1 LFKIKD
7 KNMANNFSDKVIKKL
22 QKQNL
27 AVDLTEEIVEEVV
40 AQSQDFQTL
49 TANSGTPGASANGK
63 DIVVIPGSGTAAN
76 DTSQINFY
84 WSKPTTQGSN
94 NNDTNFRT
102 SIFNFVE
109 NASPNE
115 EPVLAIGGYNG
126 QYYSPSA
133 NYGGTT
139 GQNVAKI
146 WIHPFSGTI
155 DTSVLALDQV
165 ANTASIK
172 FGAGTVAQTTI
183 TKGHLGWTGSRLVIG
198 DGSVANSIAYTSD
211 LAGAQNIFQNM
222 SDGTNTA
229 VADTSSDT
237 FTFTAGAGITC
248 TINVSTD
255 TLTIATANIPN
266 ASLANSSV
274 LIGAQTITLGAAAT
288 TTLSGLSSVTST
300 SFVGALTGN
309 ASTAT
314 QLANARFIQ
323 GQSFNGT
330 ADITVVTGGTGV
342 TVTGT
347 SVAIGQAVGT
357 SSNVT
362 FGSVASNNVRIGNSS
377 GTVDTSSGN
386 LTLDSANGTVIINDN
401 LTVNGTSVTLAGT
414 SATISANT
422 NKIVNVVDP
431 SDPQDVA
438 TKAYVDAFNTGLD
451 LHESVRATTGTTAIA
466 TSVLYFQGANAVG
479 SYIESSNAESLLT
492 TYFDGQ
498 TLSSGNRVL
507 VAAGAQ
513 SVTFSINGSAAT
525 PPGGT
530 SVINGIYTVTSV
542 GGGGGKWRLTR
553 ASDTDT
559 NTELE
564 GGTFCF
570 VETGGN
576 YADTAWVC
584 TNDTHTTLIAIGIDA
599 IHFTQFSGAG
609 QIEAGNGLLKSTN
622 TINAVGTLNRIS
634 VGPDNID
641 IDANYV
647 GQTSITT
654 LGTIGTG
661 TWNATAITT
670 AKGGT
675 GLTSLSAGGLLYA
688 SSTSVF
694 TFASGTSGQ
703 ILVANASN
711 IPAFV
716 SMSSDATIS
725 NAGALTLATVNT
737 NIGTFGSSTVI
748 PSITVNG
755 KGLITGVV
763 TNTIPDATISTKGLA
778 SFNTSHF
785 SVASGAVSLSTVSI
799 ASGGLNRTTAI
810 TGLVYG
816 NGTAYSAAT
825 AADINSTYGVQS
837 ANVVLAGPTS
847 GGSAN
852 PSFRTLVAA
861 DLPTVTIAKGG
872 TNATSQ
878 TSGGITYYDNTSIVS
893 GSSLT
898 WVPGNSTG
906 AGASSSHYINAASLT
921 SGTAVTINAGGSTGK
936 IIVGQAGGTDKF
948 SVDINGNL
956 RATTKSFDIPHP
968 TKEGKRLV
976 YGVLEGPEHG
986 VYHRGTVEGK
996 DKIKIELPEY
1006 WHKLVGEDYS
1016 VQLTSWGAYAVHLVE
1031 KTENY
1036 FIIQLSSNFVMR
1048 KLKTIKVDY
1057 VVHGARLDAPLE
1069 IEQ

>member
-1 LFKIKD
+1 
-7 KNMANNFSDKVIKKL
+7 MADNFSDKVVKKL

-27 AVDLTEEIVEEVV
+27 AVDLTEEVIKTAAIEEVT

-49 TANSGTPGASANGK
+49 AANSGTPGASANGK

-94 NNDTNFRT
+94 NVDINYRT
-102 SIFNFVE
+102 TIFNYVE
-109 NASPNE
+109 NGSPNE

-126 QYYSPSA
+126 SYYSPSA
-133 NYGGTT
+133 TYGGGTA
-139 GQNVAKI
+139 QNVAKI
-146 WIHPFSGTI
+146 WFHPFTGTI
-155 DTSVLALDQV
+155 DTSILALDQV

-172 FGAGTVAQTTI
+172 FGIGTVTQTTS

-198 DGSVANSIAYTSD
+198 DGSTANSIAYTSD

-222 SDGTNTA
+222 TDGTNIA

-237 FTFTAGAGITC
+237 FTFTAGTGITC
-248 TINVSTD
+248 LVNVAADS
-255 TLTIATANIPN
+255 LTISTSNIPN

-274 LIGAQTITLGAAAT
+274 TIGSTSIALGASTLTLAGLTSVAAT
-288 TTLSGLSSVTST
+288 TFT
-300 SFVGALTGN
+300 GALTGN

-314 QLANARFIQ
+314 NLLTARNIQ
-323 GQSFNGT
+323 GQSFNGS
-330 ADITVVTGGTGV
+330 ADITVVTAGTGV

-347 SVAIGQAVGT
+347 SVAIGQAVAT
-357 SSNVT
+357 SSNVQ
-362 FGSVASNNVRIGNSS
+362 FGSVLSNNIRIGSTANQI
-377 GTVDTSSGN
+377 DTSSGN
-386 LTLDSANGTVIINDN
+386 LVLDSTGGQVTINDN
-401 LTVNGTSVTLAGT
+401 VVINGTSVTLAAA
-414 SATISANT
+414 SATISANS
-422 NKIVNVVDP
+422 NKIQNVTDP
-431 SDPQDVA
+431 TAPQDAA
-438 TKAYVDAFNTGLD
+438 TKAYVDAFSSGLD
-451 LHESVRATTGTTAIA
+451 LHESVRATTGTTQIA
-466 TSVLYFQGANAVG
+466 TAVLYFQGADAIG
-479 SYIESSNAESLLT
+479 SYIESSAAESLSA

-498 TLSSGNRVL
+498 TLNSGNRVL

-513 SVTFSINGSAAT
+513 SVTYSINGSAAT

-530 SVINGIYTVTSV
+530 NVINGIYTVTSV

-553 ASDTDT
+553 ALDTD
-559 NTELE
+559 NNLELE

-570 VETGGN
+570 VETGGT

-599 IHFTQFSGAG
+599 IGFTQFSGAG
-609 QIEAGNGLLKSTN
+609 QIEAGNGLTKSTN
-622 TINAVGTLNRIS
+622 TINAVGTINRIS
-634 VGPDNID
+634 VGADNID

-647 GQTSITT
+647 GQSSITT

-661 TWNATAITT
+661 TWNATVIST

-675 GLTSLSAGGLLYA
+675 GLSSLTSGGLLYA
-688 SSTSVF
+688 SSSSVIS
-694 TFASGTSGQ
+694 FAQGTSGQ

-716 SMSSDATIS
+716 SLSGDAGIVAS
-725 NAGALTLATVNT
+725 GAFTLNTVNSNT
-737 NIGTFGSSTVI
+737 GSFGTSTAI
-748 PSITVNG
+748 PSINVNG
-755 KGLITGVV
+755 KGLITAVS
-763 TNTIPDATISTKGLA
+763 TNTIPDATISSKGIA
-778 SFNTSHF
+778 SFNTTNF
-785 SVASGAVSLSTVSI
+785 SVTAGAVSLSTVPI
-799 ASGGLNRTTAI
+799 ASGGLNRTTGI
-810 TGLVYG
+810 SGLVFGDGSSY
-816 NGTAYSAAT
+816 AAAT
-825 AADINSTYGVQS
+825 AANINSTYGVQNV
-837 ANVVLAGPTS
+837 NVVLAGPTS
-847 GGSAN
+847 GGAAN
-852 PSFRTLVAA
+852 PSFRSLVVA
-861 DLPTVTIAKGG
+861 DLPTVTISKGG

-878 TSGGITYYDNTSIVS
+878 TNGGITYFDNTSIVS
-893 GSSLT
+893 GTALT

-906 AGASSSHYINAASLT
+906 TGTTSSHYINAASLT
-921 SGTAVTINAGGSTGK
+921 SGTAVTINVPTGATGK
-936 IIVGQAGGTDKF
+936 IIVGQLNSVDKF
-948 SVDINGNL
+948 SVDANGNL